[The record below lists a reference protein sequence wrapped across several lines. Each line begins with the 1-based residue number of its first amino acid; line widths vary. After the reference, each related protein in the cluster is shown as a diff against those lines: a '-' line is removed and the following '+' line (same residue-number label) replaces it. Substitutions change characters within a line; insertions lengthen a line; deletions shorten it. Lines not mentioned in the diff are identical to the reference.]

1 MAGTFTISGM
11 SAGEPGGERAFG
23 PITITG
29 AQVIGET
36 LSLIL
41 SSGNNSITVPTGAV
55 AVMILPPANNT
66 ATLKLFTS
74 LNGSD
79 TGLPLNPGYVP
90 TIYSFPATAPTTIT
104 LNSASTLAAF
114 TTVIFI

>member
-1 MAGTFTISGM
+1 MAGTFTITGM

-29 AQVIGET
+29 STVIGAT
-36 LSLIL
+36 LSLL
-41 SSGNNSITVPTGAV
+41 LASGNNSVTVPTGAV
-55 AVMILPPANNT
+55 AVMIIPPANNS

-79 TGLPLNPGYVP
+79 SGLPLNPGAVP
-90 TIYSFPATAPTTIT
+90 TVYPFPTSAPTTIT